1 MPADGGMTIFKAADL
16 EEAARIGN
24 DDPTVQSG
32 ILNVDIKMLRVP
44 FHT

>member
-1 MPADGGMTIFKAADL
+1 MTIFKAADI
-16 EEAARIGN
+16 EEATRIGN

-32 ILNVDIKMLRVP
+32 MLNVDVKMLWVP